1 MFPRL
6 RCKFESEIEIQ
17 VTMAGSMAA
26 AGHVLIRVPA
36 RLFLIIESGVFESIK
51 SWNYGASNVPV
62 ATRVGSWWSLHGSL
76 YADNTKKLKAL
87 EVKMKPFINLIN
99 FSGV

>member
-26 AGHVLIRVPA
+26 AGHVLIRVPD

-51 SWNYGASNVPV
+51 SWNYG
-62 ATRVGSWWSLHGSL
+62 
-76 YADNTKKLKAL
+76 
-87 EVKMKPFINLIN
+87 I
-99 FSGV
+99 

>member
-1 MFPRL
+1 
-6 RCKFESEIEIQ
+6 
-17 VTMAGSMAA
+17 MAGSMSGHRTCPDTC
-26 AGHVLIRVPA
+26 AGETLT
-36 RLFLIIESGVFESIK
+36 RLFLIIKSGVFESIK

-87 EVKMKPFINLIN
+87 EVKVKPFINRIN